1 MIDNGRKKSAAAQAG
16 AAAEQK
22 TRLSSVTTAVR
33 VLKAFTESEGEL
45 GISVLSKR
53 LGVSKSTVHR
63 IATTLLAEGLLEQN
77 PETDRYRLGIG
88 LFTLGTLVRQRMNV
102 SAEAKPFVTQ
112 LRNAVNENV
121 RLAVLQ
127 GTNVVYIYDLEST
140 QSVRLRPHLGQTKPA
155 FCSAEGRAIL
165 AFTPPEIVDDILAQP
180 LKFRT
185 NRTVVEPAQIY
196 EGLRKVRAEGF
207 AAEFEESE
215 IGMHCVAAPVFDAE
229 GRAVAAVGIAGPRQR
244 FSQRTM
250 NNLVPTLKQT
260 AELISGRLGYQSHV
274 PNYG

>member
-1 MIDNGRKKSAAAQAG
+1 MVETVKSKRAAARQLDAG
-16 AAAEQK
+16 DQRP
-22 TRLSSVTTAVR
+22 RLSSVTTAIR

-88 LFTLGTLVRQRMNV
+88 LFTLGTLVRQRMSV

-112 LRNAVNENV
+112 LRNTVNENV

-165 AFTPPEIVDDILAQP
+165 AFTPPDVVDEILAQP

-185 NRTVVEPAQIY
+185 NRTVIEPARIY
-196 EGLRKVRAEGF
+196 EGLRKARSEGY
-207 AAEFEESE
+207 ATEFEESE
-215 IGMHCVAAPVFDAE
+215 IGMHCVAAPIFDAE

-244 FSQRTM
+244 FSQRTVT
-250 NNLVPTLKQT
+250 NLVPTLKQT
-260 AELISGRLGYQSHV
+260 AELISGRLGYQSHI